1 MSEIVGVQLTHHQVA
16 MDGAGALLIH
26 GVDHDAS
33 LFRGAGGDAVD
44 GGVGHGFVPFVCLFI
59 IKDQGAD

>member
-1 MSEIVGVQLTHHQVA
+1 MSEIIGVQLTHHQVA

-33 LFRGAGGDAVD
+33 LFRGDGGDAVN
-44 GGVGHGFVPFVCLFI
+44 GGLGHGSFPLCVLIV
-59 IKDQGAD
+59 